1 LRQSQRTWP
10 ARADYQLAADPHLFV
25 QTVVG
30 PSEKAAMDTLN
41 FDFERYSP
49 QSRRDDG
56 QSLAET
62 NLSDVEVFMLRGRRL
77 QAQTLGR
84 AWRRAVARLRRL
96 L

>member
-1 LRQSQRTWP
+1 
-10 ARADYQLAADPHLFV
+10 
-25 QTVVG
+25 
-30 PSEKAAMDTLN
+30 MDTLN

-49 QSRRDDG
+49 QSRRDDE